1 MVARKVPQSYAI
13 RTLPVLYQIEVSGI
27 CFIFSHISS
36 TPKYQIHWSQYNFL
50 NFGNI
55 TILTFSEKCGIF
67 PGRHNIQ
74 LVHVFAALKIH
85 CSSECKALLDQ
96 VGGYTLAERGLVRM
110 KGKGEQRT
118 YWLLGENPVH
128 RTRRAGDRARVG
140 RKHQTLPD
148 SNGYPC
154 GVGPR
159 SSLKSRP
166 SGVPPLARC
175 SSLESPKRLRFASGN
190 LLEQRRHQRDPLLEA
205 IADSSPCKK
214 ASSRALGS
222 ARCSSSCPCIKVLPP
237 SINSKNNS
245 VPTFFPTVCSSAPA
259 SPGSGSAI
267 LMSSPSTPHRDGD
280 SYVCDELDKPLLETA
295 GFGLAD
301 METPV

>member
-1 MVARKVPQSYAI
+1 MAS
-13 RTLPVLYQIEVSGI
+13 LS
-27 CFIFSHISS
+27 
-36 TPKYQIHWSQYNFL
+36 
-50 NFGNI
+50 
-55 TILTFSEKCGIF
+55 
-67 PGRHNIQ
+67 GRHNMQ
-74 LVHVFAALKIH
+74 LVYVCAALKIH

-96 VGGYTLAERGLVRM
+96 AGGYTLAERGLVRM

-128 RTRRAGDRARVG
+128 RTRRAAERARVG

-154 GVGPR
+154 GLGPR
-159 SSLKSRP
+159 SSLKSKP
-166 SGVPPLARC
+166 SGVAPLARC
-175 SSLESPKRLRFASGN
+175 CSLESPKRLRFASGN
-190 LLEQRRHQRDPLLEA
+190 LLELHRYQWDPLLEA

-214 ASSRALGS
+214 TSSRALGTE
-222 ARCSSSCPCIKVLPP
+222 RCSSSCPCIKVLPS

-245 VPTFFPTVCSSAPA
+245 VPAFFATVCSSAPA
-259 SPGSGSAI
+259 SPGSGSPI
-267 LMSSPSTPHRDGD
+267 LMSSPSTPHHDGG